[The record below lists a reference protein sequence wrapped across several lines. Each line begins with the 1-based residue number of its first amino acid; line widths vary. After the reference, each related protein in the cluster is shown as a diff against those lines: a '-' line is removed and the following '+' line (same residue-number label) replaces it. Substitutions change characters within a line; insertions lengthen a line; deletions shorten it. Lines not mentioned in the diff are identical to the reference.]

1 MAWSLPRSP
10 KLNAPFE
17 DHFIAKVQYR
27 DCNDERVFVFF
38 IQRRLIE
45 FVYDSSMA
53 LINLG
58 DPENFY
64 NNLSSTMKPKKWQ
77 MRVLKALEGVTLAK
91 WRGDIDGVFNMILVA
106 CRQAGKNQTKAML
119 EIRLASLFK
128 HSTRKATA
136 LTFAPTRSPQLVI
149 TKDRIKEICEDSRY
163 CKEIL
168 KPEWHEWYQW
178 RAGRFTLSLLSADKD
193 ANTAGHTA
201 TVVEQLDEAQDIA
214 DSQFK
219 KICQPMT
226 ASTGAPIIFYG
237 TEWNVDSLLHQQRML
252 AEERQRK
259 SGIKLVHV
267 IPWWIEAEEN
277 KKYEKYVLALIDE
290 LGEDHVM
297 IRTHFCCEPAESAG
311 NLLKWSEIESM
322 IGAYSRQP
330 GPRNGAYYVAGIDW
344 CAAREHDNKDAADS
358 DAAYQGHDST
368 VVTVAECSFVWNH
381 HSGVKMPVLRIV
393 DHLAFPG
400 REPNAVVEDVYNFVF
415 TKWGCIKVASDDN
428 GVGNGPTQMLVHRR
442 RQAMI
447 AFSTQYASKSQLGHH
462 LVGAIKTGRLQM
474 YRDDGNEHFREFFK
488 QFKELRCHE
497 LRDNAMMKWGHPKV
511 KVNGE
516 SIHDD
521 YALSAA
527 YCYEAGRQ
535 HIAANYD
542 PNDRGAQS
550 LLDDCE
556 WN

>member
-1 MAWSLPRSP
+1 M
-10 KLNAPFE
+10 
-17 DHFIAKVQYR
+17 
-27 DCNDERVFVFF
+27 
-38 IQRRLIE
+38 
-45 FVYDSSMA
+45 
-53 LINLG
+53 G
-58 DPENFY
+58 DAEVFY
-64 NNLSSTMKPKKWQ
+64 NNLCQNMKPKQWQ
-77 MRVLKALEGVTLAK
+77 MKILKALEGVILAK
-91 WRGDIDGVFNMILVA
+91 WRGDLEGTFNSILIA
-106 CRQAGKNQTKAML
+106 CRQAGKNHTKAML
-119 EIRLASLFK
+119 ELRLASLFK
-128 HSTRKATA
+128 HSIRKATA

-149 TKDRIKEICEDSRY
+149 SKDRIKELVEDSIF

-168 KPEWHEWYQW
+168 KGEWHEWYQFK
-178 RAGRFTLSLLSADKD
+178 AGKFTLSLLSADKD

-201 TVVEQLDEAQDIA
+201 TVVEQLDEAQDIDDA
-214 DSQFK
+214 QFK

-252 AEERQRK
+252 AEERQRR
-259 SGIKLVHV
+259 SGIQLVHV
-267 IPWWIEAEEN
+267 IPWWVEAAEN
-277 KKYEKYVLALIDE
+277 PKYEKYVKALIEE
-290 LGEDHVM
+290 LGEGHVM

-311 NLLKWSEIESM
+311 NMLSSGEVESM
-322 IGAYSRQP
+322 IGCYSRQP

-344 CAAREHDNKDAADS
+344 CAAREEAGQKEAAEN

-368 VVTVAECSFVWNH
+368 VVTVAECSFLLNP
-381 HSGVKMPVLRIV
+381 HSLEKMPVLRIV

-400 REPNAVVEDVYNFVF
+400 REPNDAVNDIYNFVF
-415 TKWGCIKVASDDN
+415 GKWGCIKVASDDN

-442 RQAMI
+442 KNAVI
-447 AFSTQYASKSQLGHH
+447 PFSTQYASKSQLGHH

-474 YRDDGNEHFREFFK
+474 YRDDGGEHFKEFFK
-488 QFKELRCHE
+488 QFKELRVHE

-542 PNDRGAQS
+542 PNDNSAQS
-550 LLDDCE
+550 LFEDCQ
-556 WN
+556 WD